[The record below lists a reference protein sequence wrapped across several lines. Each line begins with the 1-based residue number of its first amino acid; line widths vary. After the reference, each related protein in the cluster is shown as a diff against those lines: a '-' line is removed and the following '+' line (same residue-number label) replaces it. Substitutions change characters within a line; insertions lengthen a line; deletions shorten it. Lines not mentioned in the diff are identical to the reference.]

1 VRRAGQAGSAVGN
14 RQDHCELCAVERD
27 EARNW
32 HEASRNEKGQD
43 GGFVQ
48 IFFPFS
54 VFITVL
60 LQGPLWGIPARSR
73 RLSEN
78 YLFYYSF
85 RLDGEIVVEA

>member
-48 IFFPFS
+48 FFFPFLS
-54 VFITVL
+54 LSQSYCRGPCGGFRPGVADSLRITSFTT
-60 LQGPLWGIPARSR
+60 PFDWMAR
-73 RLSEN
+73 
-78 YLFYYSF
+78 
-85 RLDGEIVVEA
+85 